1 MMDEKTER
9 GLVENKAS
17 VPIAD
22 PHIDLSVSRETHGAS
37 QSVIDRTFQI
47 EHIVLICVHNPATFG
62 LSHTYP
68 EDELLAEDM
77 NSVETN
83 VSTQCTDKE

>member
-22 PHIDLSVSRETHGAS
+22 PDIDLSVSRETYGAG
-37 QSVIDRTFQI
+37 QSVIDQLLQV

-62 LSHTYP
+62 LSHSYP

-77 NSVETN
+77 NGVETN
-83 VSTQCTDKE
+83 VSTSCTDKE